1 MVGSKECFK
10 CKAVKPLKEFYRH
23 QHMADGHLNKCKDC
37 TKRDVGEHREKNLER
52 IRQYD
57 RDRAKNKD
65 RIQLSAALTKKW
77 RAEDR
82 RRSAAHSAVA
92 RAIRSG
98 ALVREPCK
106 TCGSVE
112 SVGHH
117 EDYDKPLEVIWMCAP
132 CHVRHHQRLKKSL

>member
-1 MVGSKECFK
+1 MVGSKKCFK
-10 CKAVKPLKEFYRH
+10 CKAVKPLTEFYRH
-23 QHMADGHLNKCKDC
+23 QYMADGHLNKCKEC

-57 RDRAKNKD
+57 RDRSKNKD

-82 RRSAAHSAVA
+82 RRSAAHSAVS

-98 ALVREPCK
+98 ALVQEPCK
-106 TCGSVE
+106 TCGSAK